1 MTRTGRGASTK
12 DFHNLKIH
20 EETEKLWME
29 QEGHKQRD
37 QCSLSGGLNLA
48 PHYPPSHKLGLSES
62 FIKIHDRPDIT
73 AAV

>member
-1 MTRTGRGASTK
+1 
-12 DFHNLKIH
+12 
-20 EETEKLWME
+20 ME

-62 FIKIHDRPDIT
+62 FIKIHDRSDIA